1 LPQQIR
7 EAIAQLSRR
16 PRKERLRQVI
26 SAICAFREW
35 TTPAELAG
43 WLEILPGNLTIRHLS
58 PMIKAGQ
65 LERRYPDTPTH
76 SDQAYRSPNR
86 QWRQQLAEEKLH

>member
-1 LPQQIR
+1 
-7 EAIAQLSRR
+7 
-16 PRKERLRQVI
+16 
-26 SAICAFREW
+26 
-35 TTPAELAG
+35 
-43 WLEILPGNLTIRHLS
+43 
-58 PMIKAGQ
+58 MIKAGQ

>member
-1 LPQQIR
+1 MPKQIR

-26 SAICAFREW
+26 AAICAFREW
-35 TTPAELAG
+35 TTPAELAR

-58 PMIKAGQ
+58 PMIKDGQ

-86 QWRQQLAEEKLH
+86 QWQQQLAEEKVQ